1 MAVEGLPTGPRK
13 NIPPVPKPMKR
24 LGGAEKAQ
32 ADTTLATLKENEAAR
47 AAEAAMEAR
56 SMGRFEDDGGG
67 QVQGRVVETFKA
79 APVEDGDV
87 PSWDAVDLKETAM
100 GGMGMAPEL
109 DTDQHRFGDPRAL
122 NMVQAVDLP
131 VTEEKKKKKAKQKV
145 DMKAMVLGTA
155 DIYDTQM
162 EEEEKPS
169 AKEVWEA
176 EKGLPSMIVDPE
188 LRQEAAEPG
197 VKDIEKAAGP
207 LVGGAAEEAALKQ
220 AVEAETAA
228 LPEEKKRGL
237 LQGALNLGVQLTTLV
252 NDSAAAMADRL
263 SRNCAD
269 SNSLY
274 CRLALSTKTLF
285 KTRAD
290 NTRRLLEGEDGL
302 LSRKGVAK
310 AVSVYSWA
318 RAATAIGAFG
328 GAEIARRTSMAALG
342 VAGTSLE
349 IAKEARLKNMDL
361 REQVGAE
368 RVRDMDAAAEE
379 AWAMYE
385 EAKASAKGKA
395 PTAEQLSNK
404 FGERLPKALLERLAK
419 KPEGV
424 AMGFAERLAEK
435 DLRRTLE
442 KIQAKLDAIE
452 NGPGTDAEKRARR
465 EQLMAGGVIAKQWG
479 SYLKDA
485 DRFLT
490 AAGTVDMLGYS
501 ARAAERTAKGARTA
515 LVLLSLGAL
524 AKRGW
529 DAFSSHETV
538 VPAEASSVVG
548 GESLAP
554 ETTPTAPLGDAEVMT
569 AESRDLPPGI
579 VSMETVGAGGS
590 ITGSL
595 MKQLEEHPEKFGYTG
610 DTGRS
615 SEQLHAW
622 AFKTAKQMA
631 KSAGFLTRK
640 DQQDTWLSAAAIG
653 KLHIGVD
660 MSHGKP
666 ELAMVDAD
674 GHVMSA
680 AELKAGPYGMKIPF
694 ADKGEATPVTPEV
707 VSPDQRPAAAADYY
721 LKKMLGAEAA
731 ALSPA
736 QQKELGTNL
745 FKFKHYE
752 QLMRDESLS
761 PESRAEAKKMAL
773 ALLTSTTQ
781 KYGDTLGVG
790 WTEKMHNTEPY
801 TAYVTRAGGEKE
813 LVSQPTSEPAAAVE
827 QKEARSHVETEWE
840 KNKREFATENLKRAQ
855 AIIGVRALEGLTQ
868 EQRVEVG
875 KLLRAVDLRHQDLH
889 ASVADGTLSVGDE
902 IQYRQ
907 PYRRAVEELEE
918 KYGKVLPN
926 KWLGKLTRYM
936 HPEASEDHEH
946 HNKEGM
952 PTPPV
957 KPLRRPP
964 VQVEPTPEPAPAPLL
979 VLDGVEHPER
989 VEVWKD
995 LITPDFNN
1003 LSTDPN
1009 DPQSKNVAL
1018 LILQRAH
1025 EAKEILAKLPPG
1037 APVPP
1042 AVTERIAELKEFVN
1056 ESVLST
1062 VLKPDWFEKV

>member
-1 MAVEGLPTGPRK
+1 MVGEGLAKGPRK
-13 NIPPVPKPMKR
+13 DTSQGPRKDTPPVPKPMTR
-24 LGGAEKAQ
+24 PGGGEKAKADAAHAQLKANESARFNADQ
-32 ADTTLATLKENEAAR
+32 APYDEATLEGDMETSGAFR
-47 AAEAAMEAR
+47 AAATEE
-56 SMGRFEDDGGG
+56 
-67 QVQGRVVETFKA
+67 
-79 APVEDGDV
+79 GDV
-87 PSWDAVDLKETAM
+87 PSWDASDLKDTVM

-109 DTDQHRFGDPRAL
+109 DLSQHKFARMNG
-122 NMVQAVDLP
+122 MVEAADLP
-131 VTEEKKKKKAKQKV
+131 VTEEKKKKQPKQKV

-162 EEEEKPS
+162 EEEEPS
-169 AKEVWEA
+169 AKEAWEK
-176 EKGLPSMIVDPE
+176 EKGMPSMIVDPE
-188 LRQEAAEPG
+188 LLQEAAQPG

-207 LVGGAAEEAALKQ
+207 LVGGPAEEAALKQ

-228 LPEEKKRGL
+228 LPEEKKRGM

-252 NDSAAAMADRL
+252 NDGAAAMADRL
-263 SRNCAD
+263 SRNCAG

-290 NTRRLLEGEDGL
+290 NTRRLLEGEDGI

-310 AVSVYSWA
+310 AASVYSWA
-318 RAATAIGAFG
+318 RAASAIGAFG

-361 REQVGAE
+361 RERVGAE
-368 RVRDMDAAAEE
+368 RVKDMDVAAEE
-379 AWAMYE
+379 AWALYE
-385 EAKASAKGKA
+385 EAKVSAKGKP

-442 KIQAKLDAIE
+442 KIQAKMDAIE
-452 NGPGTDAEKRARR
+452 NGSGTDAEKRARR

-490 AAGTVDMLGYS
+490 AAGTVDMLGYG

-529 DAFSSHETV
+529 DAFSTHETFA
-538 VPAEASSVVG
+538 PSAVG
-548 GESLAP
+548 GESVQP
-554 ETTPTAPLGDAEVMT
+554 EAIPPVTAAGTDYEVMT

-579 VSMETVGAGGS
+579 VSMETIGAGGS

-595 MKQLEEHPEKFGYTG
+595 MKQLEEHPEKFGYAG
-610 DTGRS
+610 NPRS
-615 SEQLHAW
+615 SEELHAW
-622 AFKTAKQMA
+622 AFRSAKQMA

-680 AELKAGPYGMKIPF
+680 AELKAGPYGMKVPF
-694 ADKGEATPVTPEV
+694 EDAEKGQGGETPVAPEIMPPSENPIADAQNYYV
-707 VSPDQRPAAAADYY
+707 KKALGKDAFDALTSAQRADLGKRFLQIHNMQEMERDPATSESSRLQYHTAQLSKVKEVTELYKDALPVSWQEKLEKAAPYADV
-721 LKKMLGAEAA
+721 LKKGRGVLPVVENHTA
-731 ALSPA
+731 
-736 QQKELGTNL
+736 
-745 FKFKHYE
+745 
-752 QLMRDESLS
+752 
-761 PESRAEAKKMAL
+761 PE
-773 ALLTSTTQ
+773 
-781 KYGDTLGVG
+781 
-790 WTEKMHNTEPY
+790 P
-801 TAYVTRAGGEKE
+801 
-813 LVSQPTSEPAAAVE
+813 
-827 QKEARSHVETEWE
+827 
-840 KNKREFATENLKRAQ
+840 
-855 AIIGVRALEGLTQ
+855 
-868 EQRVEVG
+868 
-875 KLLRAVDLRHQDLH
+875 
-889 ASVADGTLSVGDE
+889 
-902 IQYRQ
+902 
-907 PYRRAVEELEE
+907 VEE
-918 KYGKVLPN
+918 KKLP
-926 KWLGKLTRYM
+926 
-936 HPEASEDHEH
+936 A
-946 HNKEGM
+946 
-952 PTPPV
+952 PPV
-957 KPLRRPP
+957 PKPFRRPVAP
-964 VQVEPTPEPAPAPLL
+964 VEPTPEPAPAPLL
-979 VLDGVEHPER
+979 VLDGVEHPEWAEAHKQ
-989 VEVWKD
+989 V
-995 LITPDFNN
+995 LTPDFNN

-1056 ESVLST
+1056 ESILST